1 MPIYLFGPPAPH
13 EASVPVP
20 FSGPS
25 TKGIVEAADN
35 EIDLE
40 CGIQYKAYWPWPE
53 QKYWQLYLQKA
64 RSFHHETVA
73 RRIILNKCKDK
84 AVLGDLDERV
94 IKHEQ
99 MVRTFLMGISERQRD
114 RTVVVVD
121 KVNMRLRVVAKVQQG
136 TTTV

>member
-1 MPIYLFGPPAPH
+1 M
-13 EASVPVP
+13 
-20 FSGPS
+20 
-25 TKGIVEAADN
+25 
-35 EIDLE
+35 
-40 CGIQYKAYWPWPE
+40 
-53 QKYWQLYLQKA
+53 
-64 RSFHHETVA
+64 
-73 RRIILNKCKDK
+73 NKCKDK

>member
-1 MPIYLFGPPAPH
+1 M
-13 EASVPVP
+13 
-20 FSGPS
+20 
-25 TKGIVEAADN
+25 
-35 EIDLE
+35 
-40 CGIQYKAYWPWPE
+40 
-53 QKYWQLYLQKA
+53 
-64 RSFHHETVA
+64 
-73 RRIILNKCKDK
+73 NKCKDK

-121 KVNMRLRVVAKVQQG
+121 TVNMRLRVVAKVQQG

>member
-1 MPIYLFGPPAPH
+1 M
-13 EASVPVP
+13 
-20 FSGPS
+20 
-25 TKGIVEAADN
+25 
-35 EIDLE
+35 
-40 CGIQYKAYWPWPE
+40 
-53 QKYWQLYLQKA
+53 
-64 RSFHHETVA
+64 
-73 RRIILNKCKDK
+73 NKCKDK

-121 KVNMRLRVVAKVQQG
+121 TVNMRLRVVTKVQQG

>member
-1 MPIYLFGPPAPH
+1 
-13 EASVPVP
+13 
-20 FSGPS
+20 
-25 TKGIVEAADN
+25 
-35 EIDLE
+35 
-40 CGIQYKAYWPWPE
+40 
-53 QKYWQLYLQKA
+53 
-64 RSFHHETVA
+64 
-73 RRIILNKCKDK
+73 LNKCKDK

>member
-1 MPIYLFGPPAPH
+1 M
-13 EASVPVP
+13 
-20 FSGPS
+20 
-25 TKGIVEAADN
+25 
-35 EIDLE
+35 
-40 CGIQYKAYWPWPE
+40 
-53 QKYWQLYLQKA
+53 
-64 RSFHHETVA
+64 
-73 RRIILNKCKDK
+73 NKCKVK

>member
-1 MPIYLFGPPAPH
+1 M
-13 EASVPVP
+13 
-20 FSGPS
+20 
-25 TKGIVEAADN
+25 
-35 EIDLE
+35 
-40 CGIQYKAYWPWPE
+40 
-53 QKYWQLYLQKA
+53 
-64 RSFHHETVA
+64 
-73 RRIILNKCKDK
+73 NKCKDK

-121 KVNMRLRVVAKVQQG
+121 KVNMRLRVVTKVQQG